1 MRFFAQIMPI
11 WRNRGNRLAI
21 GSLGVFYRND

>member
-11 WRNRGNRLAI
+11 GEIGAI
-21 GSLGVFYRND
+21 G

>member
-11 WRNRGNRLAI
+11 
-21 GSLGVFYRND
+21 Y